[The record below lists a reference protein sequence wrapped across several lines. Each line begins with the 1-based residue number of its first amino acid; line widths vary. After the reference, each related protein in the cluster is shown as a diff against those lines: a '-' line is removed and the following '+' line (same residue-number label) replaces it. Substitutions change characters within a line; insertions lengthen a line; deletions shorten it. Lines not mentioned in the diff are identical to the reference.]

1 MLVRVIRKYHT
12 MSNCIKPTEPI
23 IYSLYIH
30 KPKLKII
37 PNSGGKKDDDGDNDD
52 DKYNIPDEYEQIQRE
67 LYEIICSKAAK

>member
-37 PNSGGKKDDDGDNDD
+37 PNSGGKKDDDDD
-52 DKYNIPDEYEQIQRE
+52 DEYNIPEDYEQIQRE
-67 LYEIICSKAAK
+67 LYEIICSNTAK